1 MGKVLCKTDGERGI
15 RLNETVKPKK
25 GRDAALDTVK
35 LWACFAVIVIHV
47 SGRGV
52 ASLDVRSGGW
62 LACTLWDSLARFAV
76 PSFLMCTGALMLSP
90 KKTLDV
96 KTVWKKYFWKMLRI
110 LWFWG
115 WMYLLFDVAGRA
127 ATGTPPEPGWLWHTV
142 RDALLFRDQIHLY
155 YLQILLLIY
164 VCLPVLRVFTKNAT
178 DREIDYAL
186 AIWLVSG
193 ILMPLLQGPLSETAG
208 NLMRYMMS
216 MTWSAL
222 GFALL
227 GYAMYARPVRPERKN
242 LYLALFL
249 GGFAFTFGMT
259 AYTSLHSG
267 QVNGGFMDGMTPGP
281 AAMAAGAFGLARV
294 RHDGETSS
302 PLLAKLVNAG
312 FCIYLVHYFFVLIFN
327 HFGFDVTLFA
337 PIAEIPVET
346 AVVFALAYCAWWVL
360 DKLPFVK
367 KYLI

>member
-1 MGKVLCKTDGERGI
+1 M
-15 RLNETVKPKK
+15 NEAIKPKR

-35 LWACFAVIVIHV
+35 LWACLAVIVIHV

-52 ASLDVRSGGW
+52 SALDIRSGSW

-96 KTVWKKYFWKMLRI
+96 KTTWKKYFWKILRI

-115 WMYLLFDVAGRA
+115 WMYLLFDVAGAAAAGRA
-127 ATGTPPEPGWLWHTV
+127 PAPGWLWGTV
-142 RDALLFRDQIHLY
+142 RDTLLFRDQIHLY

-164 VCLPVLRVFTKNAT
+164 ACLPVLRVFTKNAT
-178 DREIDYAL
+178 ERELDYAL
-186 AIWLVSG
+186 AVWGVTG
-193 ILMPLLQGPLSETAG
+193 ILMPLLAPLSQSAG
-208 NLMRYMMS
+208 NLLRYTMS

-227 GYAMYARPVRPERKN
+227 GYVMYSRPVRPERKG

-259 AYTSLHSG
+259 VWSSLRG
-267 QVNGGFMDGMTPGP
+267 GAVNANFMDGMTPGP

-294 RHDGETSS
+294 RHDGEKSS

-337 PIAEIPVET
+337 PLAEVPVET
-346 AVVFALAYCAWWVL
+346 VIVFALGYCAWWVL
-360 DKLPFVK
+360 DKIPFVK

>member
-1 MGKVLCKTDGERGI
+1 
-15 RLNETVKPKK
+15 LNEAVKPKR
-25 GRDAALDTVK
+25 GREAALDTLK
-35 LWACFAVIVIHV
+35 LWACFAVIVIHI

-52 ASLDVRSGGW
+52 AALDVRSGGW

-76 PSFLMCTGALMLSP
+76 PTFLMCTGALMLSP
-90 KKTLDV
+90 KKVLDV
-96 KTVWKKYFWKMLRI
+96 ETIWKKYFWKMLRI

-127 ATGTPPEPGWLWHTV
+127 VTGTAPEPGWFWRTL
-142 RDALLFRDQIHLY
+142 RDTFLFRSQIHLY

-164 VCLPVLRVFTKNAT
+164 ACLPVLRIFTAHAT

-186 AIWLVSG
+186 GIWLVTG
-193 ILMPLLQGPLSETAG
+193 ILMPVLQGPFSQTAG
-208 NLMRYMMS
+208 NLLRYTMN

-222 GFALL
+222 GYALL
-227 GYAMYARPVRPERKN
+227 GYAMYSRPVKAERKG

-259 AYTSLHSG
+259 VWSSLRG
-267 QVNGGFMDGMTPGP
+267 GAVNAGFMDGMTPGP
-281 AAMAAGAFGLARV
+281 AAMSAGLFGLVRA

-302 PLLAKLVNAG
+302 PRLAKLVNAG

-327 HFGFDVTLFA
+327 HLGFDVTLFA
-337 PIAEIPVET
+337 PIAEIPLET
-346 AVVFALAYCAWWVL
+346 VVVFALGFCSWWVL
-360 DKLPFVK
+360 DKIPFVK